1 MEELLLKLEVPEII
15 EKRLNHIKND
25 KIGALL
31 IPIEVPENAR
41 IMKIEPNMGEFS
53 VTFDIGKTVIEP
65 KFINYP
71 INYKD
76 CFRINNSEINYRCL
90 KVKAIKVEDL
100 NEDEIVKITNDIL
113 YADIVEDLEDKLMIY
128 TNVIFQGQKIYR
140 DNPYVFYVEVK
151 NIESKSQQNMQ

>member
-25 KIGALL
+25 KVGALL
-31 IPIEVPENAR
+31 IPIEVPESAR

-53 VTFDIGKTVIEP
+53 VIFNIGKTVIEP

-90 KVKAIKVEDL
+90 KVKAIKVEVQKTLTFEHSFQKHL
-100 NEDEIVKITNDIL
+100 NSV
-113 YADIVEDLEDKLMIY
+113 Y
-128 TNVIFQGQKIYR
+128 TFI
-140 DNPYVFYVEVK
+140 
-151 NIESKSQQNMQ
+151 

>member
-1 MEELLLKLEVPEII
+1 MEKLLLKLEVPEII
-15 EKRLNHIKND
+15 EKRLNHIKNN
-25 KIGALL
+25 KVGALL
-31 IPIEVPENAR
+31 IPIEVPESAR

-53 VTFDIGKTVIEP
+53 IVFNIGKTF

-71 INYKD
+71 INHKD
-76 CFRINNSEINYRCL
+76 CFGVNNSEINYRCL

-151 NIESKSQQNMQ
+151 NIESESQQNMQ